1 MFDTQEMPAQG
12 DVPSAQPLPAP
23 AGGTGSIHLL
33 DRLTAVF
40 KHRRLAST
48 AFLIVVSLMMIQTYS
63 TTPIYQTMSRIQID
77 DEKTTNLSN
86 LNNLDLY
93 WQDAAEYKKTQF
105 QILHSRALAERVV
118 RVMGMTAPN
127 ATAAVPPRAH
137 DPISLLRDARV
148 GVSTWVR
155 GLFAGRGGD
164 AAAAPKPALN
174 GEEARIDGI
183 VNGFLGGI
191 TIVPDPETRLVYI
204 QYTHFD
210 PDFAARAA
218 NTIADQYMQMN
229 LEHRL

>member
-63 TTPIYQTMSRIQID
+63 TTPIYQTQSRIQID

-86 LNNLDLY
+86 LNNTDLY

-105 QILHSRALAERVV
+105 QILRSRALAERVV
-118 RVMGMTAPN
+118 RKLGLTGPN
-127 ATAAVPPRAH
+127 AITVEPPKAH

-148 GVSTWVR
+148 GVSAWVR
-155 GLFAGRGGD
+155 GLFAKR
-164 AAAAPKPALN
+164 AAAPAVEPVTQ
-174 GEEARIDGI
+174 ARDPRTAG
-183 VNGFLGGI
+183 VVSGFLGGVAI
-191 TIVPDPETRLVYI
+191 KPD
-204 QYTHFD
+204 
-210 PDFAARAA
+210 
-218 NTIADQYMQMN
+218 N
-229 LEHRL
+229 